1 MKSPFAILLAIVVL
15 VGIGIGVVAILFVG
29 PSDGGQGDETIQI
42 ASESDLPTPSARNET
57 TRTRAESNET
67 SPKMVV
73 VSTSVSVEKV
83 SSDEVPELET
93 RVESGETLV
102 VATVEVAGEGRGA
115 GGFGFRAG
123 GDGGAGGPGGG
134 NFQAIQE
141 AIESNPEIAALIEKA
156 QSGNMT
162 QANQARLRELMQE
175 VLTEAGIGPPGGG
188 QGGFGVQPIQG
199 KIAYIFGST
208 VTIEHSDDSGLTTD
222 VQVNDDTD
230 ITLIRELSIGDLAEG
245 DTVSG
250 AVQRSESGKINI
262 LALGVVPDVPG
273 GGFGLRGGAGSAI
286 FGGGNT
292 NVLGVEGRVSVIDGD
307 TIHLETDQG
316 ALRLTVIDDTVI
328 TSTSN
333 GAVSDLTEG
342 MAAIVIG
349 PEEGG
354 AVQARNIVAGPES
367 LLGEGGAGLMRGAGR
382 PGQAGQ

>member
-1 MKSPFAILLAIVVL
+1 MKSPFAILLAIAVL

-93 RVESGETLV
+93 RVESGEALV
-102 VATVEVAGEGRGA
+102 VATVEVAGEGRG
-115 GGFGFRAG
+115 GS
-123 GDGGAGGPGGG
+123 GGPGGG

-141 AIESNPEIAALIEKA
+141 AIESNPEIAELIQKA
-156 QSGNMT
+156 QTGDIS
-162 QANQARLRELMQE
+162 QADQARLRELMQG
-175 VLTEAGIGPPGGG
+175 LLADAGVGPPGGG
-188 QGGFGVQPIQG
+188 EGGFGFQPVQG
-199 KIAYIFGST
+199 KISSIVGSALT
-208 VTIEHSDDSGLTTD
+208 VEHTDDSGLTTD
-222 VQVNDDTD
+222 VQVSEETN
-230 ITLIRELSIGDLAEG
+230 ITLISELTITDLSEG
-245 DTVSG
+245 DTVAG
-250 AVQRSESGKINI
+250 AVQRGEGGKINI
-262 LALGVVPDVPG
+262 VTLGVVPDVPG
-273 GGFGLRGGAGSAI
+273 GGFGLGRGAGAAI
-286 FGGGNT
+286 FGGGDT
-292 NVLGVEGRVSVIDGD
+292 NISSVEGSISTIEGD
-307 TIHLETDQG
+307 MIHLETDQG
-316 ALRLTVIDDTVI
+316 TLRLAVNDDTII

-333 GAVSDLTEG
+333 GTVSDLTEG

-367 LLGEGGAGLMRGAGR
+367 LLGDGAGLMRGAGR
-382 PGQAGQ
+382 RGQAGQ

>member
-123 GDGGAGGPGGG
+123 GDGGAGGG

-141 AIESNPEIAALIEKA
+141 AIESNPEIAELIQKA
-156 QSGNMT
+156 QTGDMS
-162 QANQARLRELMQE
+162 QADQARLRELMQE
-175 VLTEAGIGPPGGG
+175 LLADAGVGPPGGEG
-188 QGGFGVQPIQG
+188 DFGFQPVQG
-199 KIAYIFGST
+199 KISSIDGSALT
-208 VTIEHSDDSGLTTD
+208 VEHSDDSGLTTD
-222 VQVNDDTD
+222 VQVSEETN
-230 ITLIRELSIGDLAEG
+230 ITLISELTISDLSEG
-245 DTVSG
+245 DTVVG
-250 AVQRSESGKINI
+250 AVQRGEGGKINI
-262 LALGVVPDVPG
+262 VTLGVVPDVPG
-273 GGFGLRGGAGSAI
+273 GGFGLGRGAGAAI
-286 FGGGNT
+286 FGGGDTNT
-292 NVLGVEGRVSVIDGD
+292 SSVEGSISTIDGD
-307 TIHLETDQG
+307 MIHLETDQG
-316 ALRLTVIDDTVI
+316 TLRLTVNDDTII

-333 GAVSDLTEG
+333 GTVSDLTEG
-342 MAAIVIG
+342 MTVIVIG

-367 LLGEGGAGLMRGAGR
+367 LLGDGGAGLMRGAGR
-382 PGQAGQ
+382 RGQAGQ